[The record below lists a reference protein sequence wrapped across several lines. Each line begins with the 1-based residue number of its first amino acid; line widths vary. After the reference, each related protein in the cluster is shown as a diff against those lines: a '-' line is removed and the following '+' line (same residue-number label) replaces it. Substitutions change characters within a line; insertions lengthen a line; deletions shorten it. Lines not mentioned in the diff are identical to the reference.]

1 MSRRT
6 KCDPEKETSQLMY
19 EARMQYVTGHVDASV
34 STQDT
39 SIWTIQIPEHLKPR
53 QKRRLEMKRA
63 ENKMKMMAEIAKQK
77 RRSTFSQRE
86 GCALRGSSRTRPA
99 AGSGSTRSRARRRPP
114 PPSDQG
120 SAQATLATSSWGGAL
135 DSESGAAAGTVA
147 EGADE
152 SDSARRATATT
163 SAPKSLPPCGTGH
176 VVYDSTEFNDFMR
189 LLDKETGGKKGRKEI
204 RPMTAPAQ
212 IKQAQQGCSSRNRGP
227 LTL

>member
-86 GCALRGSSRTRPA
+86 GCALHSWKLTYQAGCWFWVDQVTGA
-99 AGSGSTRSRARRRPP
+99 ATAAP

-120 SAQATLATSSWGGAL
+120 SAQATLATSSWGRSSL
-135 DSESGAAAGTVA
+135 DSESARRRARVA

-152 SDSARRATATT
+152 SDSDAE
-163 SAPKSLPPCGTGH
+163 SDCDDVGPKESLPPCGTGH
-176 VVYDSTEFNDFMR
+176 VYDSTEFNDFMR

-204 RPMTAPAQ
+204 RPMTAPPR
-212 IKQAQQGCSSRNRGP
+212 SSRPSRATRPEIAGR
-227 LTL
+227 